1 MKELNDLVAK
11 KFYDTCENI
20 KNSQNSDDLNFYVG
34 VACGIAS
41 GLMLSGVIDVD
52 CHMAMHLYIGEVRD
66 ECNLGKGDY

>member
-1 MKELNDLVAK
+1 MKKLNDVLAK

-20 KNSQNSDDLNFYVG
+20 KNAQNSDDLNFYVG

-52 CHMAMHLYIGEVRD
+52 CHMAMHLYIGVVRD

>member
-1 MKELNDLVAK
+1 MKGLNNVLAK

-20 KNSQNSDDLNFYVG
+20 KKCKNSDDLNFYVG

-52 CHMAMHLYIGEVRD
+52 CYTAMHLYIGVVR
-66 ECNLGKGDY
+66 EQCNLRKGDY